1 MRSVLLTYEGPV
13 AAVVPFL
20 TAGAAV
26 GSVAIARKSAKQA
39 KTAADQQKVQQ
50 QKQLALQ
57 KEETIKQDKEIARQ
71 AETQA
76 KQDKLVTERATQ
88 EEAKTTERR
97 GRLERGRKGLLFQ
110 GKETG
115 VTTDDTLGG

>member
-1 MRSVLLTYEGPV
+1 MRSVLLTYLGPA
-13 AAVVPFL
+13 AAVLPFL

-26 GSVAIARKSAKQA
+26 AGVGIARKSDKQA
-39 KTAADQQKVQQ
+39 KSAAAQQRVAQEE
-50 QKQLALQ
+50 QLKLQ
-57 KEETIKQDKEIARQ
+57 EEATIKQDKEIARQ

-76 KQDKLVTERATQ
+76 KQDKLVTERATR

-97 GRLERGRKGLLFQ
+97 GRLARGRKGLLFQ

-115 VTTDDTLGG
+115 VTKDDTLGG